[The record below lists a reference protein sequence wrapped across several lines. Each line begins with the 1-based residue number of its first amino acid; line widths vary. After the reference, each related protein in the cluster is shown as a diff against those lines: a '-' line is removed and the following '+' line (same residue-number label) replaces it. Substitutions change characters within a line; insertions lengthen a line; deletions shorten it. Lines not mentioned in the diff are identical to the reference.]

1 MKELTDNEL
10 FELAY
15 NQIKIG
21 DKHLIL
27 QTIITILIL
36 IQGTFLILDIISIYF
51 YGPMWLVCMGL
62 YLFHRKKIKN
72 SEIKVQEI
80 LDELT
85 SRNL

>member
-10 FELAY
+10 FKLAY
-15 NQIKIG
+15 KQIKIG
-21 DKHLIL
+21 NRHFIS
-27 QTIITILIL
+27 QTVITVLIL
-36 IQGTFLILDIISIYF
+36 IQATFLILDIISIYF
-51 YGPMWLVCMGL
+51 YGPMWLVCMWL

-80 LDELT
+80 LNELT